1 MAPTDAG
8 AASGLINVMQQIG
21 AAVVLVTVFD
31 SIRPAARSAGLSQLA
46 GAHGG
51 AAAAIPA
58 SLVHGLDV
66 TFAAGAGFALAALAI
81 VAVFVRSRASAEV
94 PVPVRMEDV
103 EAAA

>member
-8 AASGLINVMQQIG
+8 AAVGL
-21 AAVVLVTVFD
+21 AVLVTVFD

-81 VAVFVRSRASAEV
+81 AAVFVRSRASAEV